1 MSTLNENIRLLTEQQ
16 LATWETARRNYEALA
31 HVQLKEVDVRGV
43 RYRVQFNPARIV
55 SSAAR
60 VDDRSLRERRCFLCP
75 ANRPAEQQGIPFR
88 GHYQLLLNP
97 FPIFPRHL
105 TIVEDEHTPQRIATR
120 VDDMLELARLL
131 TDYTVFYNGPR
142 CGASAPDHAHFQA
155 GSRGFMPIESQWRTL
170 GQTLIDTCGTARLL
184 RLDDAPRHTL
194 VITSPSATDAAQ
206 LFRHVYDAL
215 PVAPGE
221 DEPMLN
227 LLALYEPAGW
237 TLFVFPRRKHRP
249 SCYFAEGDARLLC
262 SPASVDLG
270 GVFILPREEDFLRI
284 GSHEIE
290 EMLNEVCWEGTL

>member
-120 VDDMLELARLL
+120 VDYMLELARLL

-170 GQTLIDTCGTARLL
+170 RQTQIDTCGTARLL

-194 VITSPSATDAAQ
+194 VITSPSATDAEQ
-206 LFRHVYDAL
+206 LFRRVYDAL

-221 DEPMLN
+221 EEPMLN

-237 TLFVFPRRKHRP
+237 ALFVFPRRKHRP

>member
-1 MSTLNENIRLLTEQQ
+1 MITLNENIRLLTEQQ

-170 GQTLIDTCGTARLL
+170 RQTQIDTCGTARLL

-194 VITSPSATDAAQ
+194 VITSPSATDAEQ
-206 LFRHVYDAL
+206 LFRRVYDAL

-237 TLFVFPRRKHRP
+237 TLFVFPRHKHRP

>member
-1 MSTLNENIRLLTEQQ
+1 MNTLNEDIRLLTGQQ
-16 LATWETARRNYEALA
+16 LAAWETARRNYEALA

-105 TIVEDEHTPQRIATR
+105 TIVEDGHTPQRIAPR
-120 VDDMLELARLL
+120 VDDMLEAARQL

-155 GSRGFMPIESQWRTL
+155 GSRGFMPIESRWRTL
-170 GQTLIDTCGTARLL
+170 GQTQIDTCGTARLL

-194 VITSPSATDAAQ
+194 VITSPSAADAAQ
-206 LFRHVYDAL
+206 LFRRVYDAL
-215 PVAPGE
+215 PVIPGE

-237 TLFVFPRRKHRP
+237 TLFVFPRCKHRP

>member
-43 RYRVQFNPARIV
+43 RYRVQFNPARSV

-170 GQTLIDTCGTARLL
+170 RQTQIDTCGTARLL

-194 VITSPSATDAAQ
+194 VITSPSATDAEQ
-206 LFRHVYDAL
+206 LFRRVYDAL

-221 DEPMLN
+221 EEPMLN

-237 TLFVFPRRKHRP
+237 ALFVFPRRKHRP

>member
-31 HVQLKEVDVRGV
+31 HVKLKEVDVRGV

-120 VDDMLELARLL
+120 VNDMLELARLL

-142 CGASAPDHAHFQA
+142 CGASAPTMPTSRQAVAALCLSKASGAH
-155 GSRGFMPIESQWRTL
+155 W
-170 GQTLIDTCGTARLL
+170 D
-184 RLDDAPRHTL
+184 
-194 VITSPSATDAAQ
+194 
-206 LFRHVYDAL
+206 
-215 PVAPGE
+215 
-221 DEPMLN
+221 
-227 LLALYEPAGW
+227 
-237 TLFVFPRRKHRP
+237 RR
-249 SCYFAEGDARLLC
+249 
-262 SPASVDLG
+262 
-270 GVFILPREEDFLRI
+270 
-284 GSHEIE
+284 
-290 EMLNEVCWEGTL
+290 

>member
-1 MSTLNENIRLLTEQQ
+1 
-16 LATWETARRNYEALA
+16 
-31 HVQLKEVDVRGV
+31 
-43 RYRVQFNPARIV
+43 
-55 SSAAR
+55 
-60 VDDRSLRERRCFLCP
+60 
-75 ANRPAEQQGIPFR
+75 
-88 GHYQLLLNP
+88 
-97 FPIFPRHL
+97 
-105 TIVEDEHTPQRIATR
+105 
-120 VDDMLELARLL
+120 MLELARLL

-170 GQTLIDTCGTARLL
+170 GQTQIDTCGTARLL

-194 VITSPSATDAAQ
+194 VITSPSATDAAR
-206 LFRHVYDAL
+206 LFRRVYDAL

-221 DEPMLN
+221 EEPMLN

-284 GSHEIE
+284 GSQEIE